1 MVLSRLTFGRT
12 LANVVDSSAAQA
24 RRVAKH
30 RIVSCRLPGMER
42 DCDAMGVMIRSLGG
56 ENHFVFAI
64 YILIPMGKVVGLEV
78 WGTCQQVDW
87 SSMKI
92 LGRLAV

>member
-1 MVLSRLTFGRT
+1 
-12 LANVVDSSAAQA
+12 
-24 RRVAKH
+24 
-30 RIVSCRLPGMER
+30 MER